1 MSEDHEL
8 NEIVG
13 DDIYSNGIRTGILI
27 GLYGI
32 DKITFTELLLSTGLP
47 KSSLYVQLKYLQE
60 RNYVNIKIELTLR
73 RPMTFIRIT
82 EKGKDKVKKYF
93 FIIEKYRNEERKENQ
108 R

>member
-1 MSEDHEL
+1 MSEEREL

-47 KSSLYVQLKYLQE
+47 KSSLHVQLKYLQE
-60 RNYVNIKIELTLR
+60 GDYVTIKTELTLR

-82 EKGKDKVKKYF
+82 EKGKDKVKNYF
-93 FIIEKYRNEERKENQ
+93 FIIEKYRNEPGKKNQ
-108 R
+108 K